1 MGAAGGGTGRD
12 PALNNA
18 GTGDNRENLVHSPQ
32 SIQENVMTA
41 RSVTL
46 DDVARLAGVSY
57 QTVSRVLNH
66 SSQVSARTRAR
77 VEAAM
82 AELSYVPNRVAQQLA
97 GKATRTLGLATSDL
111 ALMAPAQIASA
122 IQQRAAAGGYH
133 LVIAMANA
141 QSAAQDTVNELLA
154 QRVDALLINLPLDA
168 GQAAQIQQ
176 QCGSK
181 PALFLDVETC
191 APVPQCQYQSS
202 CGAQQAVDHLVALG
216 HREIG
221 VLNGP
226 ARSASARARFA
237 DWQRALAHHQLQPY
251 CVLDG
256 DWSAASGYQALL
268 TLLPDRLPQALLVAN
283 DQMAL
288 GAMRALHQHGV
299 AIPADI
305 SLIGYDD
312 TAESAWYQ
320 PPLTTVRQDL
330 QQLGRISVER
340 ILAQLAGQT
349 LRALPLETEL
359 VLRETTAAP
368 QRNGVD
374 TGEIARQLQALAQA
388 LKRSP

>member
-1 MGAAGGGTGRD
+1 
-12 PALNNA
+12 
-18 GTGDNRENLVHSPQ
+18 
-32 SIQENVMTA
+32 MTA

-66 SSQVSARTRAR
+66 SAQVSPRTRAR

-82 AELSYVPNRVAQQLA
+82 QQLSYVPNRVAQQLA

-122 IQQRAAAGGYH
+122 IQQRAAAQGYH

-141 QSAAQDTVNELLA
+141 TSHAQDTVHELLA

-168 GQAAQIQQ
+168 AQAAQIQQ

-181 PALFLDVETC
+181 PTLFLDVERS
-191 APVPQCQYQSS
+191 AAVAQCQYRSTS
-202 CGAQQAVDHLVALG
+202 GAQQAVDHLVALG
-216 HREIG
+216 HRQIG

-226 ARSASARARFA
+226 ASSASARARFSA
-237 DWQRALAHHQLQPY
+237 WQQALARHQLVPD
-251 CVLDG
+251 CVLRG
-256 DWSAASGYQALL
+256 DWSAASGY
-268 TLLPDRLPQALLVAN
+268 QALLVAN

-299 AIPADI
+299 RIPAEMSI
-305 SLIGYDD
+305 IGYDD

-330 QQLGRISVER
+330 QQLGTVSVDR
-340 ILAQLAGQT
+340 LLAQLEGDMPDSQ
-349 LRALPLETEL
+349 PLETEL
-359 VLRETTAAP
+359 VLRATTAAP
-368 QRNGVD
+368 LQQQVD
-374 TGEIARQLQALAQA
+374 VAEIAQQLQQLARA

>member
-1 MGAAGGGTGRD
+1 
-12 PALNNA
+12 
-18 GTGDNRENLVHSPQ
+18 
-32 SIQENVMTA
+32 MTA

-66 SSQVSARTRAR
+66 SAQVSAATRAR

-82 AELSYVPNRVAQQLA
+82 QQLNYIPNRVAQQLA

-122 IQQRAAAGGYH
+122 IQQRAAAQAYH

-141 QSAAQDTVNELLA
+141 GSDAQDTVNELLA
-154 QRVDALLINLPLDA
+154 QRVDALLINLPLSA
-168 GQAAQIQQ
+168 QQAAQIQL
-176 QCGSK
+176 QCGNK
-181 PALFLDVETC
+181 PALFLDVEGS
-191 APVPQCQYQSS
+191 AGVAQCQYQSAS
-202 CGAQQAVDHLVALG
+202 GARQAVDHLVALG
-216 HREIG
+216 HRQIG

-226 ARSASARARFA
+226 ERSASARARFA
-237 DWQRALAHHQLQPY
+237 AWQQALAAHQLAPV
-251 CVLDG
+251 CVLSG
-256 DWSAASGYQALL
+256 DWSAAAGYQAVM

-299 AIPADI
+299 KIPAEI

-330 QQLGRISVER
+330 QQLGTVSVDR
-340 ILAQLAGQT
+340 LLAQLAGE
-349 LRALPLETEL
+349 RPPVEPLETEL

-368 QRNGVD
+368 LQQTPDVA
-374 TGEIARQLQALAQA
+374 EIARQLQALART
-388 LKRSP
+388 LKRSS

>member
-1 MGAAGGGTGRD
+1 
-12 PALNNA
+12 
-18 GTGDNRENLVHSPQ
+18 
-32 SIQENVMTA
+32 MTT

-66 SSQVSARTRAR
+66 SSQVSALTRAR

-82 AELSYVPNRVAQQLA
+82 AQLNYVPNRVAQQLA

-122 IQQRAAAGGYH
+122 IQQRAAAQGYH

-141 QSAAQDTVNELLA
+141 QSAASDTVNELLA

-168 GQAAQIQQ
+168 AQAVEIRQ

-181 PALFLDVETC
+181 PALFLDVETS
-191 APVPQCQYQSS
+191 ALVAQCQYQSS
-202 CGAQQAVDHLVALG
+202 SGAQQAVDHLVALG

-226 ARSASARARFA
+226 SRSASARARFA
-237 DWQRALAHHQLQPY
+237 AWQQALARHQLRPACILQ
-251 CVLDG
+251 G

-268 TLLPDRLPQALLVAN
+268 TCLPDQLPQALLVAN

-288 GAMRALHQHGV
+288 GAMRALHQHGIAV
-299 AIPADI
+299 PADI

-330 QQLGRISVER
+330 QQLGRISVDR
-340 ILAQLAGQT
+340 ILAELNGESVAT
-349 LRALPLETEL
+349 TPLTTEL
-359 VLRETTAAP
+359 VLRQTTAAP
-368 QRNGVD
+368 QSDKID
-374 TGEIARQLQALAQA
+374 TDEIARQLRALAQA